1 MRKKSTP
8 RSKPLS
14 EEKLAELTD
23 NASHILE
30 DCRYQLIRLYPFC
43 GSVMMSLDIVPTR
56 DSRITTACTDGSTI
70 YFDIDFL
77 STLSPDERLFV
88 LAHEVWHGILQHMI
102 RREGRDAFIFNL
114 ATDMEVNEMLVAE
127 GFMMPKDCVLPAKY
141 GIHEREQ
148 AAEKYYELLIKQA
161 NKNGKGNKSSSSQ
174 SGNSKSK
181 SKSGNSQSNSD
192 NDGEGEPQDDNTSGN
207 SDGKLSGQFDQ
218 HIYDNQGLSQ
228 KEKDVDDKYGKV
240 TTDPNVAPNVTK
252 NKCEK
257 LRAAAVAAAQKIEK
271 ESGRGNL
278 PGCIQRLVGQ
288 LTESKISWKEV
299 LAQFVLK
306 SNGTHTDWSMP
317 NRRFA
322 ASGTYLPSHDGT
334 KLNVA
339 VGIDT
344 SGSTNAYI
352 NDFMGELNGILSAC
366 ETYDLTLVECDT
378 QVGKFEK
385 YSDESPLDFTHYKM
399 SGGGGTELNPIFKK
413 LEKEN
418 EHPDCVVVF
427 TDGYCEKFTEK
438 MDPQIPVLWV
448 LTDKDND
455 NNFEF
460 GQIVHYEK

>member
-1 MRKKSTP
+1 MKKKSTP

-14 EEKLAELTD
+14 DEKLAELKD
-23 NASHILE
+23 NAAHILE

-43 GSVMMSLDIVPTR
+43 GSVLMSLDIVPTR
-56 DSRITTACTDGSTI
+56 DKRISTACTDGSTV

-88 LAHEVWHGILQHMI
+88 LAHEVWHGILQHMVRI
-102 RREGRDAFIFNL
+102 EERDRYIFNL
-114 ATDMEVNEMLVAE
+114 ATDMEVNEMLKAE
-127 GFMMPKDCVLPAKY
+127 GLVLPKDCVLPDTFGLNA
-141 GIHEREQ
+141 REQ
-148 AAEKYYELLIKQA
+148 AAEKYYEMLVQQ
-161 NKNGKGNKSSSSQ
+161 GKS
-174 SGNSKSK
+174 NSKSK
-181 SKSGNSQSNSD
+181 SNKNGKSSAGNGGADSKD
-192 NDGEGEPQDDNTSGN
+192 NKSDDNADGN
-207 SDGKLSGQFDQ
+207 ANGGNADGKLDGQFDQ
-218 HIYDNQGLSQ
+218 HVYDSQGLSDNNN
-228 KEKDVDDKYGKV
+228 DVDDKYGKV
-240 TTDPNVAPNVTK
+240 EYDVDVQPNVTK
-252 NKCEK
+252 DKCEK
-257 LRAAAVAAAQKIEK
+257 LRAAAVSAAQKIEK
-271 ESGRGNL
+271 ESGRGSL
-278 PGCIQRLVGQ
+278 PGCIQRLVGE

-306 SNGTHTDWSMP
+306 SNGTHTDWSTP

-344 SGSTNAYI
+344 SGSTDVYI

-366 ETYDLTLVECDT
+366 ESYDLTLVECDT

-385 YSDESPLDFTHYKM
+385 YSNESPLDFTSYKM

-438 MDPQIPVLWV
+438 MDPQVPVLWV
-448 LTDKDND
+448 LTDKEND
-455 NNFEF
+455 KNFEF
-460 GQIVHYEK
+460 GQIVHYDK